1 VKSELSFQY
10 LGPLTSTEGT
20 SPAVLNAQPIL
31 SFDMYKRFHLLH
43 ENFEF
48 EEPRLF
54 SGLEGESEG
63 RFVAAASGSQKMRR
77 REQHKNIKDKSSNCL
92 SYCHQ

>member
-1 VKSELSFQY
+1 VKSQLSFQY
-10 LGPLTSTEGT
+10 LGPLTCTEGT
-20 SPAVLNAQPIL
+20 NPAVLNAQPIL
-31 SFDMYKRFHLLH
+31 TFDMYKRFHLLH

-48 EEPRLF
+48 EDSRLF

-77 REQHKNIKDKSSNCL
+77 RERHGNIKDKGSNCL